1 MKGVDSMK
9 SNYKKKLELVI
20 NEKIIREL
28 SVMIKEE
35 TDMYNKA
42 PLIMLQL
49 RFMDK
54 RDKIIEELNNL

>member
-1 MKGVDSMK
+1 MK
-9 SNYKKKLELVI
+9 NIYKKKLELVI

-42 PLIMLQL
+42 PLIILQL
-49 RFMDK
+49 RFIAK
-54 RDKIIEELNNL
+54 RDKIREELNNL